1 MVRDAYGECRAP
13 SGPDGMFLIT
23 YLTDGNA
30 THDGVQNGYR
40 FVKASDADNAGL
52 YNDMLYFIT
61 FRPGEAVDKTAL

>member
-1 MVRDAYGECRAP
+1 MESVVPRQGLMGFDA
-13 SGPDGMFLIT
+13 GMFLIT